1 MIGKSLGAIS
11 VINAIPCGIG
21 STIGVCLQTR
31 AQFITDVDHTTVNVV
46 NDPNMDDT
54 LARLCVKRTLE
65 HISEDT
71 DIDYELTIQTQIPP
85 SRGLKSS
92 SSVCNAIVQSV
103 LNSYGTKID
112 EMDMLRIGV
121 ECAKEA
127 GVTITG
133 AFDDVC
139 GCHFGG
145 VVFTD
150 NSKNELVHRMDIPDY
165 DVVLW
170 IPEKMIPKNKVPVE
184 AYRARKEEFEEALA
198 LAYEDPLAALTM
210 NGRLVAEIIGAD
222 TSIVDLALSNGA
234 LAAGISG
241 TGPAIS
247 IVTECGKGRKM
258 ADIIGGNTILTVT
271 R

>member
-1 MIGKSLGAIS
+1 MIGKSFGAIS

-31 AQFITDVDHTTVNVV
+31 AQFVTDVDHTTVNVV

-92 SSVCNAIVQSV
+92 SSVCNAIIQSV

-112 EMDMLRIGV
+112 EMEMLRIGV

-133 AFDDVC
+133 AFDDV
-139 GCHFGG
+139 
-145 VVFTD
+145 
-150 NSKNELVHRMDIPDY
+150 
-165 DVVLW
+165 
-170 IPEKMIPKNKVPVE
+170 
-184 AYRARKEEFEEALA
+184 
-198 LAYEDPLAALTM
+198 
-210 NGRLVAEIIGAD
+210 
-222 TSIVDLALSNGA
+222 
-234 LAAGISG
+234 
-241 TGPAIS
+241 
-247 IVTECGKGRKM
+247 
-258 ADIIGGNTILTVT
+258 
-271 R
+271 